1 MWEQQWMIWIWP
13 AIQIAAI
20 ILGGVLL
27 MRMIRFEIRRLVE
40 RGARQTIQEAALADW
55 VNETSLGIR
64 PAVIAVGMILGVF
77 FVLRA
82 MGHPVAVGWNPFSI
96 VDWLLER
103 GVRII
108 LILAG
113 AYVILKL
120 THQLCAKA
128 VLLIRPYDDTPA
140 AGIERQKRAETVS
153 GVLRK
158 LTTVAVVAMTSLTL
172 LGELNISTAPVLT
185 GLGVAGVAIG
195 FGAQQLV
202 GDLIAGFFL
211 IFENQI
217 RIGDVVVINGIGG
230 KVEEIQLRITV
241 LRGLDGSVHTFRN
254 GTIQTLSN
262 MTKDFSYFVLDLGIA
277 YKEDTDRVSQVLREL
292 GAEMQADAEWGP
304 SILEP
309 VEILGVEQFGD
320 SRVTLKLRIKTLP
333 IRQFDVG
340 REFRR
345 RLKYRFDK
353 ERIEIPFPQRT
364 ISFATPEAPGF
375 RESAAPASRRT
386 DATSR
391 NP

>member
-20 ILGGVLL
+20 VLGGVLL
-27 MRMIRFEIRRLVE
+27 MRLVRFEMRRLVE
-40 RGARQTIQEAALADW
+40 RGARQTIQEAALAEW

-82 MGHPVAVGWNPFSI
+82 LGHPAAVGWNPFSML
-96 VDWLLER
+96 DWLLDR

-113 AYVILKL
+113 AYVVLKL
-120 THQLCAKA
+120 THQLSGKA
-128 VLLIRPYDDTPA
+128 VRLIRPYDDSPA
-140 AGIERQKRAETVS
+140 AEIERRKRAETVS
-153 GVLRK
+153 GILRK
-158 LTTVAVVAMTSLTL
+158 SITVVVVAITSLML

-195 FGAQQLV
+195 FGAQQLI

-217 RIGDVVVINGIGG
+217 RIGDLVVINGING
-230 KVEEIQLRITV
+230 KVEEMRLRITI

-262 MTKDFSYFVLDLGIA
+262 LTKDFSYFVLDLGIA
-277 YKEDTDRVSQVLREL
+277 YKEDTDRVSQVLREV
-292 GAEMQADAEWGP
+292 GAELQADAEWRP

-309 VEILGVEQFGD
+309 LEILGVEQFGE
-320 SRVTLKLRIKTLP
+320 SQITLKLRIKTLP
-333 IRQFDVG
+333 NRQFDLG

-345 RLKYRFDK
+345 RLKYRFDR
-353 ERIEIPFPQRT
+353 EGIEIPVAPRT
-364 ISFATPEAPGF
+364 ILVTQEGASAFLRPG
-375 RESAAPASRRT
+375 SASSRPPGAA
-386 DATSR
+386 DP